1 MGYYVHLRSAEFV
14 IPRTDEVF
22 QVLKDLNKRDDLK
35 SGWSYDS
42 EGNQEFHFSW
52 MPTGWD
58 ETCTDAQEVFE
69 LLGFIVDPEADY
81 FSLEGYDNKV
91 GDEFEF
97 VKAVA
102 PYVRDGSYMEWIGED
117 YNEEVWVVRKG
128 ELHVLVRNHQQWW
141 DED

>member
-35 SGWSYDS
+35 SGGAYGPGGKTESW
-42 EGNQEFHFSW
+42 FSW
-52 MPTGWD
+52 MPTDWD
-58 ETCTDAQEVFE
+58 KTCTNAQEVFE
-69 LLGFIVDPEADY
+69 LLGFTVDPEADY
-81 FSLEGYDNKV
+81 FSLEFYDSKT

-128 ELHVLVRNHQQWW
+128 ELHVLVRDREQWW